1 LTKLVNCFAEFWERK
16 KKNSVEKQKMMA
28 KRCER
33 GGEEGGILQSAGSGE
48 REGKPER
55 RDTPPKNN
63 AGVAEGFQPFAPVM
77 PVSKW

>member
-1 LTKLVNCFAEFWERK
+1 
-16 KKNSVEKQKMMA
+16 MMA

-33 GGEEGGILQSAGSGE
+33 GGEEGGILQFAGSDE

-63 AGVAEGFQPFAPVM
+63 AGVAEGFQPFAPMM
-77 PVSKW
+77 PVFKMLKKG